1 MEIENDDG
9 PRGSDGEREAKKRNQ
24 DDQADEV
31 MDRTSDDARGT
42 KRKPGDEGEREDAK
56 RQDNMIVRSLRE
68 EGSRRDTH
76 EALRTR
82 GRYYIG
88 NVEESKDKNANIA
101 MDVPNEE
108 DYEQE
113 LAEAWDDID
122 GQELD
127 PEAVKKA
134 RALEIEWYR
143 KMNVYEQRPIEECFE
158 ETKKPPPPT
167 R

>member
-101 MDVPNEE
+101 MDVQMKRTTSKSWQKHGMTSTDKNLT
-108 DYEQE
+108 Q
-113 LAEAWDDID
+113 
-122 GQELD
+122 
-127 PEAVKKA
+127 K
-134 RALEIEWYR
+134 R
-143 KMNVYEQRPIEECFE
+143 
-158 ETKKPPPPT
+158 
-167 R
+167 